1 MYLKGLPPRLTLAAL
16 CDSIRVGR
24 IHRIFLFTTA
34 ATATPSDAL
43 IAFVTPTAA
52 RTFYRSVH
60 TTGLRIAGHLTRPSG
75 IFSDHHAHYGV
86 SEWTQAE
93 IVENGWTRC
102 LLLSNVPNSLALD
115 DVRRHIEEDKD
126 EQANTPV
133 VESVMGNERDR
144 TVQLSLAG
152 IYLAHNVAARLRRR
166 KEYGNVEFTY
176 AADLCEEVSAAP
188 IIDSIQPHEPP
199 APPPPP
205 PPPPPPLSL
214 FRRAL
219 LSTANPNPSCR
230 KLVFT
235 RLPYRPQLSVF
246 AQHIRGGIVE
256 GIYLYTDSKPRHH
269 PVAIVIFRHPIAAW
283 HCYLYL
289 TSTVCVLHASLLPF
303 SEIRADRRTPAHSP
317 PAFAR
322 RTVRVKPHVAS
333 LARDVATA
341 LVALQGSNY
350 VGRPSQLLE
359 AITTDPE
366 DPEAARMVFSQI
378 RVAATVVVRLRS
390 LQTYRGC
397 LFSYVKD
404 PWEDVDMSI
413 LEERRKIVRFS
424 LV

>member
-1 MYLKGLPPRLTLAAL
+1 MYLKGLPARLTLAAL

-24 IHRIFLFTTA
+24 IHCIFLFTTA
-34 ATATPSDAL
+34 ATTSDAL

-52 RTFYRSVH
+52 RTFYRTVH
-60 TTGLRIAGHLTRPSG
+60 TAGLRIAGHPTRPSG
-75 IFSDHHAHYGV
+75 IISDQHAHYGV

-102 LLLSNVPNSLALD
+102 LLLSNMPSSLTPS
-115 DVRRHIEEDKD
+115 DVRRHIEEDKH
-126 EQANTPV
+126 EQTDTPI
-133 VESVMGNERDR
+133 VESVVGNERDR

-152 IYLAHNVAARLRRR
+152 IYLAQNVAARLRRR
-166 KEYGNVEFTY
+166 KEYRHVEFTY
-176 AADLCEEVSAAP
+176 AADPCEEVGAAP
-188 IIDSIQPHEPP
+188 IIDSTPPHKPP

-205 PPPPPPLSL
+205 PPLLPLSL

-219 LSTANPNPSCR
+219 LSTPNPNPSCR

-235 RLPYRPQLSVF
+235 RLPYSPQLSVF

-256 GIYLYTDSKPRHH
+256 GIYLYTDSKPQNH

-317 PAFAR
+317 PAIAR
-322 RTVRVKPHVAS
+322 RTVRVKPHMAS
-333 LARDVATA
+333 LARDVAAA
-341 LVALQGSNY
+341 LAALEGSNY
-350 VGRPSQLLE
+350 IGRPSQLLE

-378 RVAATVVVRLRS
+378 RVAATVIVRLKS
-390 LQTYRGC
+390 LLTYRRC

-404 PWEDVDMSI
+404 PWEDVDMSV
-413 LEERRKIVRFS
+413 LEERRKVVRFS